1 MTDTATPQARAIAYL
16 RVSTQRQ
23 GRSGLGL
30 DAQRETIARHCQ
42 AAGIVI
48 AGEFIEVE
56 TGKGAD
62 ALDRR
67 PQLKAALIAARKI
80 KAPVIVAKL
89 DRLSRDVAFIAGL
102 MAAQTPFV
110 CCDIPH
116 ADPFLLHIYAA
127 VAEQERRM
135 ISARTKAALSAKKA
149 SGAILG
155 NPNLAA
161 ARAVSLERSQAR
173 SATHAELVR
182 RHMPADAGGYADAAR
197 ALAARGV
204 TSVTGRPMTKQA
216 LHYLAKRSTQ
226 TR

>member
-1 MTDTATPQARAIAYL
+1 MHDTATPQARAIAYL

-30 DAQRETIARHCQ
+30 EAQRETIARHCQ
-42 AAGIVI
+42 AHGITI
-48 AGEFIEVE
+48 AGEYLEVE

-67 PQLKAALIAARKI
+67 PQLKAALTAARKLR
-80 KAPVIVAKL
+80 APIIVAKL

-102 MAAQTPFV
+102 MASHVPFT

-127 VAEQERRM
+127 VAEQERRAT
-135 ISARTKAALSAKKA
+135 SERTKAALAAKKA
-149 SGAILG
+149 QGVKLG

-161 ARAVSLERSQAR
+161 ARAIGLERAQAR
-173 SATHAELVR
+173 AAEHAAVIRAAMPTDATS
-182 RHMPADAGGYADAAR
+182 YADAAR
-197 ALAARGV
+197 HLNAHGL
-204 TSVTGRPMTKQA
+204 TTITGKP
-216 LHYLAKRSTQ
+216 L
-226 TR
+226 TRRTVAHRLRTG

>member
-1 MTDTATPQARAIAYL
+1 MHDTATPQARAIAYL

-30 DAQRETIARHCQ
+30 EAQRETIARHCQ
-42 AAGIVI
+42 AHGITI
-48 AGEFIEVE
+48 AGEYLEVE

-67 PQLKAALIAARKI
+67 PQLKAALTAARRLR
-80 KAPVIVAKL
+80 APIIVAKL

-102 MAAQTPFV
+102 MSDRVPFL

-127 VAEQERRM
+127 VAEQERRAT
-135 ISARTKAALSAKKA
+135 SERTKAALAAKKA
-149 SGAILG
+149 QGVRLG

-161 ARAVSLERSQAR
+161 ARAVNLERAQAR
-173 SATHAELVR
+173 AADHAALIA
-182 RHMPADAGGYADAAR
+182 RHMPTDATSYADAAR
-197 ALAARGV
+197 HLNAQGL
-204 TSVTGRPMTKQA
+204 TTITGKP
-216 LHYLAKRSTQ
+216 L
-226 TR
+226 TRRTVAHRLRTG

>member
-1 MTDTATPQARAIAYL
+1 MTDTTTPQARAIAYL

-30 DAQRETIARHCQ
+30 EAQREAIARHCH
-42 AAGIVI
+42 AAGIVLE
-48 AGEFIEVE
+48 GEYIEME

-67 PQLKAALIAARKI
+67 PQLKAALAAAKRVR
-80 KAPVIVAKL
+80 APIIVAKL

-135 ISARTKAALSAKKA
+135 ISARTIAALAAKKA
-149 SGAILG
+149 GGATLG

-161 ARAVSLERSQAR
+161 ARAVNLERSQAR
-173 SATHAELVR
+173 SAEHAALIA
-182 RHMPADAGGYADAAR
+182 RHMPPDATSYADAAR
-197 ALAARGV
+197 SLAARGV

>member
-1 MTDTATPQARAIAYL
+1 MTDTTTPDARAVAYL

-30 DAQRETIARHCQ
+30 EAQRETIARHCH
-42 AAGIVI
+42 AAGITL
-48 AGEFIEVE
+48 AGEYIEIE

-67 PQLKAALIAARKI
+67 PELKAALTAARKLR
-80 KAPVIVAKL
+80 APIVVAKL

-102 MAAQTPFV
+102 MASHVPFL

-127 VAEQERRM
+127 VAEQERRAT
-135 ISARTKAALSAKKA
+135 SERTKAALAAKKA
-149 SGAILG
+149 GGATLG

-173 SATHAELVR
+173 AAAHAAVIA
-182 RHMPADAGGYADAAR
+182 RHMPPDATSYADAAR
-197 ALAARGV
+197 SLAARGV
-204 TSVTGRPMTKQA
+204 LSVTGRPITRQT
-216 LHYLAKRSTQ
+216 LHRIA
-226 TR
+226 TRATG

>member
-1 MTDTATPQARAIAYL
+1 MHDTTTPEARAIAYL

-30 DAQRETIARHCQ
+30 EAQRETIARHCH
-42 AAGIVI
+42 AAGITLV
-48 AGEFIEVE
+48 GEYVEVE

-67 PQLKAALIAARKI
+67 PELKAALIAARRI
-80 KAPVIVAKL
+80 RAPIIVAKL

-127 VAEQERRM
+127 VAEQERRL
-135 ISARTKAALSAKKA
+135 ISQRTTAALAAKKA
-149 SGAILG
+149 QGVRLG

-161 ARAVSLERSQAR
+161 ARAIGLEK
-173 SATHAELVR
+173 
-182 RHMPADAGGYADAAR
+182 AR
-197 ALAARGV
+197 ARAGEHAAIIKAAIPKDAMTYTEVANALNARGL
-204 TSVTGRPMTKQA
+204 TTITGRP
-216 LHYLAKRSTQ
+216 L
-226 TR
+226 TRRTVAHRLRAG

>member
-30 DAQRETIARHCQ
+30 EAQRDIITRHCQ
-42 AAGIVI
+42 THGITI
-48 AGEFIEVE
+48 AGEHMEVE

-62 ALDRR
+62 AIDRR
-67 PQLKAALIAARKI
+67 PQLKAALTAAKRAR
-80 KAPVIVAKL
+80 APIIVAKL

-102 MAAQTPFV
+102 MAAQVPFT

-127 VAEQERRM
+127 VAEQERRAT
-135 ISARTKAALSAKKA
+135 SERTKAALAAKKA
-149 SGAILG
+149 QGVKLG

-161 ARAVSLERSQAR
+161 ARAIGLEKAR
-173 SATHAELVR
+173 ARAGEHAAMIRAAMPTEATTHTA
-182 RHMPADAGGYADAAR
+182 AAR
-197 ALAARGV
+197 HLNAQGL
-204 TSVTGRPMTKQA
+204 TTITGRPLNRRT
-216 LHYLAKRSTQ
+216 LAHRLKAG
-226 TR
+226 

>member
-1 MTDTATPQARAIAYL
+1 MTYTSTPEARAIAYL

-30 DAQRETIARHCQ
+30 EAQREAIARHCHT
-42 AAGIVI
+42 AGISI
-48 AGEFIEVE
+48 AGEYIEVE

-67 PQLKAALIAARKI
+67 PELKAALAAARRI
-80 KAPVIVAKL
+80 RAPIIVAKL

-102 MAAQTPFV
+102 MASHVPFL

-127 VAEQERRM
+127 VAEQERRAT
-135 ISARTKAALSAKKA
+135 SERTKAALAAKKA
-149 SGAILG
+149 QGVRLG

-161 ARAVSLERSQAR
+161 ARAVNLERSQAR
-173 SATHAELVR
+173 AAAHAAVIA
-182 RHMPADAGGYADAAR
+182 RHMPPDATSYADAAR
-197 ALAARGV
+197 SLAARGV
-204 TSVTGRPMTKQA
+204 LSVTGRPINRRS
-216 LHYLAKRSTQ
+216 LAMRLKAG
-226 TR
+226 

>member
-1 MTDTATPQARAIAYL
+1 MTDTSTPEARAVAYL

-30 DAQRETIARHCQ
+30 EAQRDTIARHCH
-42 AAGIVI
+42 AAGIAI
-48 AGEFIEVE
+48 AGEYIEIE

-62 ALDRR
+62 AIDRR
-67 PQLKAALIAARKI
+67 PELKAALAAARRI
-80 KAPVIVAKL
+80 RAPVIVAKL

-102 MAAQTPFV
+102 MAAQVPFQ

-135 ISARTKAALSAKKA
+135 ISARTKAALAAKKA
-149 SGAILG
+149 SGATLG

-161 ARAVSLERSQAR
+161 ARAIGLERSQAR
-173 SATHAELVR
+173 AAAHAAVIA
-182 RHMPADAGGYADAAR
+182 RHMPADATSYADAAR
-197 ALAARGV
+197 SLAARGV
-204 TSVTGRPMTKQA
+204 LSVTGRPITRRS
-216 LHYLAKRSTQ
+216 LAMRIKAG
-226 TR
+226 

>member
-1 MTDTATPQARAIAYL
+1 MHDTATPEARAIAYL

-30 DAQRETIARHCQ
+30 EAQRETIARHCHT
-42 AAGIVI
+42 AGIAL
-48 AGEFIEVE
+48 AGEYIEIE

-62 ALDRR
+62 AIDRR
-67 PQLKAALIAARKI
+67 PELKAALAAAKRV
-80 KAPVIVAKL
+80 KAPIIVAKL

-102 MAAQTPFV
+102 MSDRVPFV

-135 ISARTKAALSAKKA
+135 ISARTKAALAAKKA
-149 SGAILG
+149 QGVKLG

-173 SATHAELVR
+173 AAAHAAVIA
-182 RHMPADAGGYADAAR
+182 RHMPPDATSYADAAR
-197 ALAARGV
+197 SLAARGV
-204 TSVTGRPMTKQA
+204 LSVTGRPITRRS
-216 LHYLAKRSTQ
+216 LAMRIKAG
-226 TR
+226 

>member
-1 MTDTATPQARAIAYL
+1 MTYTSTPEARAIAYL

-30 DAQRETIARHCQ
+30 EAQREAIARHCHT
-42 AAGIVI
+42 AGISI
-48 AGEFIEVE
+48 AGEYIEVE

-67 PQLKAALIAARKI
+67 PELKAALAAARRI
-80 KAPVIVAKL
+80 RAPIIVAKL

-102 MAAQTPFV
+102 MASHVPFL

-127 VAEQERRM
+127 VAEQERRAT
-135 ISARTKAALSAKKA
+135 SERTKAALAAKKA
-149 SGAILG
+149 QGVRLG

-161 ARAVSLERSQAR
+161 ARAVNLERSQAR
-173 SATHAELVR
+173 AAAHAAVIA
-182 RHMPADAGGYADAAR
+182 RHMPPDATSYADAAR
-197 ALAARGV
+197 SLAARGV
-204 TSVTGRPMTKQA
+204 LSVTGRPINRRS
-216 LHYLAKRSTQ
+216 LAMRIKAG
-226 TR
+226 

>member
-1 MTDTATPQARAIAYL
+1 MTHTTTPEARAIAYL

-30 DAQRETIARHCQ
+30 EAQRDIITRHCQ
-42 AAGIVI
+42 AAGIVLE
-48 AGEFIEVE
+48 GEYLEVE
-56 TGKGAD
+56 TGKGSD

-67 PQLKAALIAARKI
+67 PELKAALAAAKRA
-80 KAPVIVAKL
+80 KAPIIVAKL

-102 MAAQTPFV
+102 MAAQVPFQ

-135 ISARTKAALSAKKA
+135 ISARTKAALAAKKA
-149 SGAILG
+149 GGAVLG

-161 ARAVSLERSQAR
+161 ARAVEVERGRAR
-173 SATHAELVR
+173 AAAHTALIRAAIPEDVTSYRE
-182 RHMPADAGGYADAAR
+182 AAR
-197 ALAARGV
+197 ILNAQGITSVRGRPLTARTVAARFKAG
-204 TSVTGRPMTKQA
+204 
-216 LHYLAKRSTQ
+216 
-226 TR
+226 